1 MTIRDDDA
9 EDDDLGHLLQ
19 RSRGLETPPSHVLHR
34 AFGIWKPRPAASPG
48 LLSRIT
54 AALRFDSALMPAA
67 AALGVRSGALAP
79 RQLLFSAHGRDVD
92 LRVTRAAGHHDLR
105 GQVLGPDQS
114 GTVLLMRTSDR
125 PAPAGDADPATDAG
139 WQVWTSLDPLGEFSF
154 EGISVGRYRMVLL
167 LPDAEV
173 DLPAFDIGGP
183 APP

>member
-1 MTIRDDDA
+1 MTTQDDA
-9 EDDDLGHLLQ
+9 DDDLVRLLK

-34 AFGIWKPRPAASPG
+34 AFGAWKPRPAPSAG
-48 LLSRIT
+48 LLSRIS

-67 AALGVRSGALAP
+67 ATLGVRSGGQAP
-79 RQLLFSAHGRDVD
+79 RQLLFTANGRDVD
-92 LRVTRAAGHHDLR
+92 LRVTRSNGHHDLR

-114 GTVLLMRTSDR
+114 GTVLLMRAD
-125 PAPAGDADPATDAG
+125 APAAVPAGAAGTADDAG

-154 EGISVGRYRMVLL
+154 EGIAVGRYRMVLL

-183 APP
+183 TIP